1 MTIGPIARHVTRTI
15 RECCRADLHAGWET
29 EFARA
34 ENTYQVDI
42 AIYVGADHFAVMRS
56 ALRDRGC
63 KLPLA
68 RLRADRAAR
77 AEFNGPVK
85 SYTYETSTE
94 VEAQRARI
102 DDFRASYPKY
112 VDNARTQIANL
123 FSEPQPVRAG
133 TIAGH
138 VIYKI
143 KGARTDDELRE
154 REGCMQASIA
164 RRVGANEL
172 ETIRAAILDR
182 CARAGA

>member
-15 RECCRADLHAGWET
+15 LECCRADLHAGWET

-85 SYTYETSTE
+85 SYTYETAVPDSWRKLS
-94 VEAQRARI
+94 ADWQAK
-102 DDFRASYPKY
+102 DA
-112 VDNARTQIANL
+112 A
-123 FSEPQPVRAG
+123 QPVRAG

-164 RRVGANEL
+164 RRIGANEL